1 MTSISIHL
9 AKPDV
14 ISLGQSGM
22 EIGMP
27 IGSRT
32 KKGA

>member
-1 MTSISIHL
+1 MTSIRIHL

-32 KKGA
+32 ENVA